1 MNKYIVIFII
11 ILIALIAGCNNNGD
25 NVPDNSYKPLME
37 LTLNKNSINVGSDTL
52 SETITLTLVKK
63 DNEKVKS
70 SFVIELI
77 SPEKEFIYFS
87 DDTNKLIE
95 SMNSTLFEHEGDRQ
109 LYDFKAYAKKDPQK
123 DSVEY
128 ILKFKLLHNGEEI
141 GNMPNLKVRVI

>member
-1 MNKYIVIFII
+1 MNKYIII
-11 ILIALIAGCNNNGD
+11 PILILIVFLTGCNHNNV
-25 NVPDNSYKPLME
+25 NLPDDSYKPLME
-37 LTLNKNSINVGSDTL
+37 LTLDKNLINVRSDKL
-52 SETITLTLVKK
+52 SETITLTLIKK

-109 LYDFKAYAKKDPQK
+109 LYDFKVYAKKDPQK